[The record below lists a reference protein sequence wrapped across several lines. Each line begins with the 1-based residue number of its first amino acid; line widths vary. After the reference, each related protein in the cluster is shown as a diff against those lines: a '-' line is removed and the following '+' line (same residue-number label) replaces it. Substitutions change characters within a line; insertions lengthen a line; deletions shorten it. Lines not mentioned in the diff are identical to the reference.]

1 MPRLLFEP
9 VFIGVLA
16 RLFRNRDN
24 SFRESAIYRGR
35 LEVYI
40 SPCRSAPRAANESTG
55 VNHETQSSRRSCSLA
70 ARQRAG
76 ICTKQRRRQRHW
88 PRRFLPDSTH
98 FDDERKTRAEVQA
111 ELVAAYRDGSL
122 PALNRTSYPNKGLI
136 GQTQAARIA
145 LQEGTSGDV
154 TRVAN
159 GQ

>member
-1 MPRLLFEP
+1 MKRNLVAGLVLSLLASAP
-9 VFIGVLA
+9 VFAQSNGGGIG
-16 RLFRNRDN
+16 
-24 SFRESAIYRGR
+24 
-35 LEVYI
+35 
-40 SPCRSAPRAANESTG
+40 RAGTY
-55 VNHETQSSRRSCSLA
+55 ETQPA
-70 ARQRAG
+70 PTTG
-76 ICTKQRRRQRHW
+76 G
-88 PRRFLPDSTH
+88 
-98 FDDERKTRAEVQA
+98 KTRAEVQA